1 MTENYRIDRGRK
13 WKEVETG
20 GKSCKP
26 GRQQV
31 ETGGTHSTYFQLL
44 PPPSTCFHLLF
55 FLKRNFTLTARAG
68 FSLFQRIPAYSNL
81 FIFAGGVETARLLAT
96 SCRHPVVFVC
106 SLTIEKT
113 SNR

>member
-1 MTENYRIDRGRK
+1 
-13 WKEVETG
+13 VETG

-68 FSLFQRIPAYSNL
+68 FQLIPTYSSLFQLIY
-81 FIFAGGVETARLLAT
+81 F
-96 SCRHPVVFVC
+96 CR
-106 SLTIEKT
+106 
-113 SNR
+113 RG